1 MKKHIFIFILSLI
14 IVLGIIFYVNPNYFN
29 EYGANV
35 WAPTIVLSSLFLYA
49 AISGYLRGM
58 NQRKQLDFEK
68 KKRKEEEIKRKKRIQ
83 DQEAKGKLSIKRNK
97 IRLNKK
103 KDKILS
109 KFDKDNNG
117 KLDLIEVKND
127 FNKLLMQNEK
137 IIVDKGKEYNQ
148 NYIQQFIKVDNYLK
162 DSRKN
167 LTIIFKRIKE
177 YELTNPDSRY
187 KSLLYDPLEDFN
199 KHIKI
204 FENQVYTYNLILF
217 HSFHLVSALVDDNQ
231 ILFYNIYE
239 KFDKLNIFNSN
250 WENQVNDKLTDVN
263 CNLEKLM
270 SEIEEVG
277 DRIVS
282 AIDDLSLTTELSNTS
297 LNNQFRG
304 IGSALTTKKL
314 LQNIKK

>member
-14 IVLGIIFYVNPNYFN
+14 IVWGNILYLNPNFFN

-35 WAPTIVLSSLFLYA
+35 WVPTIVICSLFLYA

-68 KKRKEEEIKRKKRIQ
+68 KKQKEEEIKRKKRIQ
-83 DQEAKGKLSIKRNK
+83 EQEAEHKLSIKRDK
-97 IRLNKK
+97 ISLNKK

-167 LTIIFKRIKE
+167 LTIIFKRIME
-177 YELTNPDSRY
+177 YELTYPESTY
-187 KSLLYDPLEDFN
+187 KRLLNDPLGDFN

-217 HSFHLVSALVDDNQ
+217 NSFHLVSALVDDNQ

-314 LQNIKK
+314 LQNIK

>member
-1 MKKHIFIFILSLI
+1 MDTYSLSIIFSFCITLI
-14 IVLGIIFYVNPNYFN
+14 I
-29 EYGANV
+29 
-35 WAPTIVLSSLFLYA
+35 WA
-49 AISGYLRGM
+49 AITAKK
-58 NQRKQLDFEK
+58 RKQLGFEK
-68 KKRKEEEIKRKKRIQ
+68 KKQKEKEIKREKRIQ
-83 DQEAKGKLSIKRNK
+83 EQEAEHKLSIKRDK
-97 IRLNKK
+97 ISLNKK

-167 LTIIFKRIKE
+167 LTIIFKRIME
-177 YELTNPDSRY
+177 YELTYPESKY
-187 KSLLYDPLEDFN
+187 KRLLHDPLGDFN

-314 LQNIKK
+314 LQNIK

>member
-1 MKKHIFIFILSLI
+1 VKKHIFIFILSLI
-14 IVLGIIFYVNPNYFN
+14 IVWGNILYLNPNFFN

-35 WAPTIVLSSLFLYA
+35 WVPTIVICSLFLYA

-68 KKRKEEEIKRKKRIQ
+68 KKQKEEEIKRKKRIQ
-83 DQEAKGKLSIKRNK
+83 EQEAEHKLSIKRDK
-97 IRLNKK
+97 ISLNKK

-167 LTIIFKRIKE
+167 LTIIFKRIME
-177 YELTNPDSRY
+177 YELTYPESTY
-187 KSLLYDPLEDFN
+187 KRLLNDPLGDFN

-217 HSFHLVSALVDDNQ
+217 NSFHLVSALVDDNQ

-314 LQNIKK
+314 LQNIK